1 MYDHMF
7 DFRYA
12 KKLIPIDVMIQDT
25 DLLFSKPECHILSK
39 REVSP
44 TMDRTCT
51 TASFVQLNVGNATVL
66 DSSD

>member
-1 MYDHMF
+1 
-7 DFRYA
+7 
-12 KKLIPIDVMIQDT
+12 MIQDT
-25 DLLFSKPECHILSK
+25 DLLFSKPECHGLSK

-51 TASFVQLNVGNATVL
+51 TASYVQLNVGNATVL